1 MTLKCIR
8 HAQCVRTVYKD
19 MLCRKHFM
27 DYLKASL
34 RSLFKSTY
42 RDPGR
47 AYSSV
52 DPDGKG
58 FITREDFLSCAVI
71 KRLCVKSVTL
81 QDIQELISRENMF
94 KVPSSATQKKLSPQK
109 YWETPQMDFEDFRRT
124 FFPQYF

>member
-8 HAQCVRTVYKD
+8 HTQCVRTVYKD
-19 MLCRKHFM
+19 MLCRKHFL

-109 YWETPQMDFEDFRRT
+109 YWETP
-124 FFPQYF
+124 